1 MEENKIQCD
10 RCGELFEVKEAVFGQ
25 IERDGLKVKYFSCP
39 ACGVKYHIL
48 TSNSKM
54 ESLIKKRE
62 IVETKIRLSFS
73 KKLPEKTIRKY
84 ERELDEIRKQ
94 QVALSEELKV
104 LGEEILRSEE
114 KV

>member
-1 MEENKIQCD
+1 M
-10 RCGELFEVKEAVFGQ
+10 FEVREAVFGQ

-39 ACGVKYHIL
+39 ACGAKYNIL
-48 TSNSKM
+48 TSDSKM

-62 IVETKIRLSFS
+62 IVQTKIRLSFS
-73 KKLPEKTIRKY
+73 KKLSEKTIHKY

-94 QVALSEELKV
+94 QMALSEELKV
-104 LGEEILRSEE
+104 RGEKILRSEE